1 MMTEPIRNRSQGYL
15 IFFRVVLMRDCKSM
29 IILERILIISQN
41 LVKKMPIF
49 IISESL
55 FWRIF
60 KLEYI

>member
-15 IFFRVVLMRDCKSM
+15 ICFRAVLVRDCKFM
-29 IILERILIISQN
+29 IFLERILIIFLN

-49 IISESL
+49 IILESH